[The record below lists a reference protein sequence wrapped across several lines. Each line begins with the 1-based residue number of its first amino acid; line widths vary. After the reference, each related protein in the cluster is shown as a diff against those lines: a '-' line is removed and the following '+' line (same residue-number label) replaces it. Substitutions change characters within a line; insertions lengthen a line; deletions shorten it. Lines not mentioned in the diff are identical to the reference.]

1 MSERRTFEA
10 PPPMEELEKV
20 QSWAQEKVR
29 SGDSNEIAKYQK
41 VLDSLN
47 AIISESGLDGAETP
61 VTYGRE
67 RGGER

>member
-1 MSERRTFEA
+1 MSESKTFEA
-10 PPPMEELEKV
+10 PPPIEELEAV
-20 QSWAQEKVR
+20 QSWAQEKVAG
-29 SGDSNEIAKYQK
+29 GDPKEIAKYQK

-47 AIISESGLDGAETP
+47 AIISESGLHEVDRP